1 MKPELENA
9 DQGRKLLSSLR
20 DAALLTPAV
29 YRGVSSTGGN
39 TGLAFLVVGVT
50 ALGFGLATLLGLVLA
65 GSPATGLFVGLVLEP
80 LVSVVAWFG
89 GTAVAWAVGS
99 RMATPDVRTR
109 EFWPVVRALAFAQT
123 PNLVGVLVVLPTP
136 YRGGVWL
143 AARLWLLLAS
153 STAIRES
160 LGLSKGRLL
169 VTLTF
174 SAAAYTLLL
183 VGIIRL
189 LAPVGM
195 GNATSGSFGLGF

>member
-9 DQGRKLLSSLR
+9 DQGRTLLSSLR

-50 ALGFGLATLLGLVLA
+50 ALGFGFATLLGLVRA

-109 EFWPVVRALAFAQT
+109 EF
-123 PNLVGVLVVLPTP
+123 
-136 YRGGVWL
+136 
-143 AARLWLLLAS
+143 
-153 STAIRES
+153 
-160 LGLSKGRLL
+160 
-169 VTLTF
+169 
-174 SAAAYTLLL
+174 
-183 VGIIRL
+183 
-189 LAPVGM
+189 
-195 GNATSGSFGLGF
+195 